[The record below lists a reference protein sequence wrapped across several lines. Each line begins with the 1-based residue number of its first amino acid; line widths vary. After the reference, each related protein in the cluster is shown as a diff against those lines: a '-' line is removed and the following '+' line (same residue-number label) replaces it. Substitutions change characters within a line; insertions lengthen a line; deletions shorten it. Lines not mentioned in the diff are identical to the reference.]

1 MYPLIYPFMYP
12 LIPSSYFLLPKPPQ
26 ITQTKPDCSLYYD
39 LGHFRLSIL
48 LFNLSPLETFKNQ
61 GPI

>member
-26 ITQTKPDCSLYYD
+26 ITQTKPDCSLY
-39 LGHFRLSIL
+39 
-48 LFNLSPLETFKNQ
+48 
-61 GPI
+61 